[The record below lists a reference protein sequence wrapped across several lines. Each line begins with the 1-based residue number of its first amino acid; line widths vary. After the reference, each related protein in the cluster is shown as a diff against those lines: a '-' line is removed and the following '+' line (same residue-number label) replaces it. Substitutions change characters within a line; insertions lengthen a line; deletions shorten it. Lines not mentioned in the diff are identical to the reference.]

1 MAAPSGALLGAL
13 LLASAA
19 PAMAQGGAAPE
30 SATRL
35 IYGDG
40 ARAPAIVVDPETG
53 RLAYRCIDRMLAFAA
68 AKKANVRPGPDLAR
82 EQSLFAGVGP
92 A

>member
-1 MAAPSGALLGAL
+1 MAMNGLRNLVRVL
-13 LLASAA
+13 E
-19 PAMAQGGAAPE
+19 QGDNE
-30 SATRL
+30 
-35 IYGDG
+35 
-40 ARAPAIVVDPETG
+40 IVVDAETG

-82 EQSLFAGVGP
+82 EQALFAGVGP